1 APNPGCRPFSVCNRP
16 TSSLAAGVC
25 FPRGQLLLFNGKQS
39 MYCPK
44 CLAEYEEGFT
54 ECADCQVALVSGHAP
69 QPTKEPEVELVTVLE
84 TGEPI
89 ALSLAK
95 ASLDEAGITHILTPQ
110 EPSPF
115 RPQHFWSFRPSVAIP
130 RRIEGAPEDEK
141 EARRLLEPLRTPVPA
156 FNGT

>member
-1 APNPGCRPFSVCNRP
+1 
-16 TSSLAAGVC
+16 
-25 FPRGQLLLFNGKQS
+25 

-54 ECADCQVALVSGHAP
+54 DCADCQVALVSGHAP

-95 ASLDEAGITHILTPQ
+95 ASLDEAGIKYILTPD
-110 EPSPF
+110 EAPPSPF
-115 RPQHFWSFRPSVAIP
+115 RPKYFWGFQPSVAIP
-130 RRIEGAPEDEK
+130 CRIEVAPEDEK
-141 EARRLLEPLRTPVPA
+141 EARALLEPLRNPDPN

>member
-1 APNPGCRPFSVCNRP
+1 
-16 TSSLAAGVC
+16 
-25 FPRGQLLLFNGKQS
+25 

-95 ASLDEAGITHILTPQ
+95 ASLDEGTSRSRNRFRAG
-110 EPSPF
+110 
-115 RPQHFWSFRPSVAIP
+115 VAAS
-130 RRIEGAPEDEK
+130 RHR
-141 EARRLLEPLRTPVPA
+141 
-156 FNGT
+156 

>member
-1 APNPGCRPFSVCNRP
+1 MF
-16 TSSLAAGVC
+16 
-25 FPRGQLLLFNGKQS
+25 
-39 MYCPK
+39 CPK
-44 CLAEYEEGFT
+44 CLAEYEAGFT

-69 QPTKEPEVELVTVLE
+69 QPTKEPEVEVVTVLE

-95 ASLDEAGITHILTPQ
+95 ASLDEAGIKYILTPE

-115 RPQHFWSFRPSVAIP
+115 RPKYFLGFQPSMAIP
-130 RRIEGAPEDEK
+130 CRIEVAAEDEK
-141 EARRLLEPLRTPVPA
+141 EARALLEPLRNPDPN